1 MCTCLGVCLGFC
13 LVSGLLPEHA
23 CICVGVWVVA
33 LDLTVSELLSG
44 LVSALWD
51 LVAWV
56 VVCGILLPGVCAV
69 VSGFCHAVSCGILLS
84 AVSCYLRHSH
94 TGTLGVLCYVPYMR
108 ARTCVL
114 VHACSYMRARTS
126 VHAPPVPPCIYA
138 RMRIHA
144 FMHAC
149 VRALTVCF
157 TTFYCGM
164 GAGTDARAVLGCVK
178 HVARRKTCLRDQ
190 NAGVGIHVLPRS
202 SRRPLPLPPRR
213 SH

>member
-114 VHACSYMRARTS
+114 VHPCMHRPCLHASMLVCAYMHSCTHVC
-126 VHAPPVPPCIYA
+126 VHSRCVLLRSTAA
-138 RMRIHA
+138 W
-144 FMHAC
+144 
-149 VRALTVCF
+149 VRALTPC
-157 TTFYCGM
+157 C
-164 GAGTDARAVLGCVK
+164 AWL
-178 HVARRKTCLRDQ
+178 RKTC
-190 NAGVGIHVLPRS
+190 RS
-202 SRRPLPLPPRR
+202 A
-213 SH
+213 

>member
-69 VSGFCHAVSCGILLS
+69 VSPVAAMRYLRYLVICRILLS
-84 AVSCYLRHSH
+84 ATLAHWHTRCALLR
-94 TGTLGVLCYVPYMR
+94 
-108 ARTCVL
+108 A

-138 RMRIHA
+138 RMCIHA

-164 GAGTDARAVLGCVK
+164 GAGTDACCAWL
-178 HVARRKTCLRDQ
+178 RKTC
-190 NAGVGIHVLPRS
+190 RS
-202 SRRPLPLPPRR
+202 A
-213 SH
+213 

>member
-69 VSGFCHAVSCGILLS
+69 VSPVAAMRYLRYLVICRILLS
-84 AVSCYLRHSH
+84 ATLAHWHTRCALLR
-94 TGTLGVLCYVPYMR
+94 
-108 ARTCVL
+108 A

-126 VHAPPVPPCIYA
+126 VLVHPCMHRPCLHASMLVCAY
-138 RMRIHA
+138 
-144 FMHAC
+144 MHSCTHVCVHSRCVLLRSTAAW
-149 VRALTVCF
+149 VRALT
-157 TTFYCGM
+157 
-164 GAGTDARAVLGCVK
+164 RAVLGCVK